1 MNISA
6 GEKLANILESHG
18 LRKVNIPGDGHCL
31 FKSLSHQLYN
41 SQFEHDIVRER
52 ILRWLSLNSEVEEVR
67 ILVDS
72 QNYISVDDHVHQLS
86 LDRSIWGDHLD
97 VKGCAS
103 AYDCNINVFTPY
115 GKEIVS
121 PLNCPT
127 NNDLNIVFDGR
138 SHFDSTTKY
147 EGATNMLNTSEAT
160 DEIPHY
166 LHLNKDNF
174 LSLTNQRDFL
184 LNHIQDARTK
194 LSSSRNNNEVLS
206 EKLLDS
212 LNGSYHQ
219 LKLVYDNLLDIVPLP
234 NDITTTQASLEYS
247 ALVVQ
252 SEQLPLDTHS
262 CHNQSQVVEQGQ
274 PGSLH
279 ERTGSG
285 VPFTPE
291 GPRQNLV
298 SYVSLSELSALQAI
312 KVISKYNST
321 FAAKLNKEEVRKLSL
336 YKERGK
342 SLVRSWQ
349 SLVQRISVESKNKN
363 SCIFAT
369 TTNLGASS
377 NPTSISI
384 DVTKVR
390 SPENTIIRERYS
402 EELEDQEEVSIMLQ
416 DSAVS
421 SAPNSLPM
429 LEASPCSGSEAA
441 GPMETEETSSSPQSL
456 MNSLSTCSSIDVLE
470 AQPVIQTRRSE
481 RVKLLPKRKYTDW
494 YYIEGDEVYDRTRGR
509 SSRRTL

>member
-6 GEKLANILESHG
+6 GEKLESILESHG
-18 LRKVNIPGDGHCL
+18 LRKVNIPGDGYCL

-52 ILRWLSLNSEVEEVR
+52 VLRWLSLNGEEEEVR
-67 ILVDS
+67 MLVDT

-147 EGATNMLNTSEAT
+147 EGATNGLNTSEAT

-166 LHLNKDNF
+166 LHLNKDKF

-194 LSSSRNNNEVLS
+194 LKSTRNNNEELS
-206 EKLLDS
+206 ETLLDS
-212 LNGSYHQ
+212 LNGSYRQ
-219 LKLVYDNLLDIVPLP
+219 LKSVYDNLLDIVPLP
-234 NDITTTQASLEYS
+234 NDITTIQASLEYS
-247 ALVVQ
+247 APVVQ
-252 SEQLPLDTHS
+252 SEQLPFDTHS
-262 CHNQSQVVEQGQ
+262 YYNQSQVVEQGQ

-279 ERTGSG
+279 ETTGLG
-285 VPFTPE
+285 VPYTPE
-291 GPRQNLV
+291 GIRQNHI

-312 KVISKYNST
+312 KVISKYNSA

-336 YKERGK
+336 YKERGE

-363 SCIFAT
+363 SCIFTT
-369 TTNLGASS
+369 TTNLGASTD
-377 NPTSISI
+377 PTPIQI
-384 DVTKVR
+384 DVTKSR
-390 SPENTIIRERYS
+390 SPENTIMRARYS
-402 EELEDQEEVSIMLQ
+402 EALEDEEEVSIMSQ

-429 LEASPCSGSEAA
+429 LEASPRSGSESA
-441 GPMETEETSSSPQSL
+441 GPMETEDASSSPQSL
-456 MNSLSTCSSIDVLE
+456 MNSLSTCSSIEVTE
-470 AQPVIQTRRSE
+470 AQPVISTRRSE
-481 RVKLLPKRKYTDW
+481 RVKALPKRKYTDW